1 MMCRETL
8 KKGSVIKEIVEE
20 AEDSVLPV
28 SSEAAFLERAS
39 QIMDHRLDET
49 AGSA

>member
-1 MMCRETL
+1 MCREETL
-8 KKGSVIKEIVEE
+8 KKGSVVKEIVEE

-28 SSEAAFLERAS
+28 SSEAPFLETAS
-39 QIMDHRLDET
+39 QIMDHRLDDT